1 MGELKMNTLGERLI
15 ATRKEQGM
23 SQQEVADLIHV
34 SSRSMQA
41 YESDDVV
48 PYRYLRELSEV
59 LEKPMGWILHGDE
72 APEETGELKPILLDI
87 LKELQKIS
95 SSVNGGGASHSK
107 KSGAAMQ
114 TDHGTTATKPRPATA
129 RKKTSARKP

>member
-1 MGELKMNTLGERLI
+1 
-15 ATRKEQGM
+15 M

-41 YESDDVV
+41 YESDDVI
-48 PYRYLRELSEV
+48 PYRYLKELSEV
-59 LEKPMGWILHGDE
+59 LEKPMGWILHGEE

-95 SSVNGGGASHSK
+95 ANVDGGK
-107 KSGAAMQ
+107 P
-114 TDHGTTATKPRPATA
+114 ATKPVVRRPAERKATTK
-129 RKKTSARKP
+129 KKTSTRKR

>member
-1 MGELKMNTLGERLI
+1 MGEQMQAKTIGERLI
-15 ATRKEQGM
+15 AARKEQGM

-48 PYRYLRELSEV
+48 PYRYLRELAEV
-59 LEKPMGWILHGDE
+59 LEKPMGWILHGDD
-72 APEETGELKPILLDI
+72 APEETGDLKPILLDI

-95 SSVNGGGASHSK
+95 A
-107 KSGAAMQ
+107 Q
-114 TDHGTTATKPRPATA
+114 TDHGKSATGSRVVRRPAGKKTTTAK
-129 RKKTSARKP
+129 KKTTSRRKA

>member
-1 MGELKMNTLGERLI
+1 MGNEMSIGERLI
-15 ATRKEQGM
+15 AARKEHGM

-41 YESDDVV
+41 YESDDVI

-59 LEKPMGWILHGDE
+59 LEVPMGWILHGED

-95 SSVNGGGASHSK
+95 A
-107 KSGAAMQ
+107 Q
-114 TDHGTTATKPRPATA
+114 TDHGKTATAKRPARKAATT
-129 RKKTSARKP
+129 RKKTSSRKR

>member
-1 MGELKMNTLGERLI
+1 MGNEMSIGERLI
-15 ATRKEQGM
+15 AARKEHGM

-41 YESDDVV
+41 YESDDVI

-59 LEKPMGWILHGDE
+59 LEVPMGWILHGED

-95 SSVNGGGASHSK
+95 A
-107 KSGAAMQ
+107 Q
-114 TDHGTTATKPRPATA
+114 TDHGKTATRSRGLGQKAATA
-129 RKKTSARKP
+129 RKKTSPRKP

>member
-1 MGELKMNTLGERLI
+1 MGELRMTAKQTPGTKRPDTLGERLI
-15 ATRKEQGM
+15 AARKEQGM

-95 SSVNGGGASHSK
+95 Q
-107 KSGAAMQ
+107 Q
-114 TDHGTTATKPRPATA
+114 TDHGTTATKPRSATK
-129 RKKTSARKP
+129 KKTSSRRP